1 MDHLFGIHTSNTTYY
16 TSTKWIE
23 ISTGNKIKPGNGL
36 SELGN
41 TWNVNI
47 DSSSIDFTGSN
58 QLEIKENFTEDF
70 SLEKPKD
77 MCHYTCSELNT
88 TNIIIVILI
97 IILNQFFFK
106 YFY

>member
-1 MDHLFGIHTSNTTYY
+1 MCDC
-16 TSTKWIE
+16 
-23 ISTGNKIKPGNGL
+23 NKKYKN
-36 SELGN
+36 
-41 TWNVNI
+41 
-47 DSSSIDFTGSN
+47 N

-97 IILNQFFFK
+97 IILIYLLVK
-106 YFY
+106 K